1 MHISNKQISKKIY
14 RTKNEIYFDM
24 SWKYAERNGLDF
36 FYSLFFF
43 YSIDINMSPS
53 AVLRKGSKY
62 LRLECYC

>member
-1 MHISNKQISKKIY
+1 MKFTLICLENMQKEMDLI
-14 RTKNEIYFDM
+14 
-24 SWKYAERNGLDF
+24 F

-43 YSIDINMSPS
+43 YSIDLNMPPS